1 MENVERLAELSNCVD
16 AVHRHPMNS
25 YQHFVN
31 AFVYVKNSYGR
42 QDAVRK
48 AQEFWKVES
57 DEKKDCILKETFRK
71 LEMTKKRKITWL
83 FKTAFSA
90 YAFGKG
96 AGGREKAYVSY
107 ACENAEKYGRSLTL
121 NEQGAVVPLKS
132 KNSTSVHS

>member
-42 QDAVRK
+42 QDAIRK

-57 DEKKDCILKETFRK
+57 DVTFC
-71 LEMTKKRKITWL
+71 
-83 FKTAFSA
+83 
-90 YAFGKG
+90 
-96 AGGREKAYVSY
+96 VSSIGQF
-107 ACENAEKYGRSLTL
+107 E
-121 NEQGAVVPLKS
+121 V
-132 KNSTSVHS
+132 